1 MKRLHVFHNSNG
13 YLKICYNIYVLL
25 FVFQVKWKSLHK
37 KRQKKGF
44 FDRGSALFWLQKV
57 RFLWSSS
64 FLLPISHCE
73 NFTLQNFYSTTLV
86 ESTLEF
92 FQLFFH
98 IVRRVSQQCS
108 YHPPMDPISMF
119 VKPLEKIHTS
129 WKCLHFPILQ
139 SGFLYSL
146 PQNFVVKGHFNEK
159 SSDNPTN
166 KDFPKHNCTYTP
178 LQSNLMAKSIL
189 AQQVLTNDLSQ
200 FSKSQKP
207 LLLLST
213 CWLFA
218 RLLMTF

>member
-1 MKRLHVFHNSNG
+1 MTG
-13 YLKICYNIYVLL
+13 PLL
-25 FVFQVKWKSLHK
+25 CFDCK
-37 KRQKKGF
+37 KE
-44 FDRGSALFWLQKV
+44 D
-57 RFLWSSS
+57 S
-64 FLLPISHCE
+64 FEVLLPIPHCD

-86 ESTLEF
+86 GSTLEF

-166 KDFPKHNCTYTP
+166 KDFPN
-178 LQSNLMAKSIL
+178 II
-189 AQQVLTNDLSQ
+189 VLTHLFKVILWPNQ
-200 FSKSQKP
+200 Y
-207 LLLLST
+207 LLNK
-213 CWLFA
+213 F
-218 RLLMTF
+218 